1 MKMLGACPARQNM
14 PPPSER
20 QREQDV
26 ERIRQALAGDG
37 RAVDE
42 IASRLTCI
50 PRMLGRRNADFGG
63 PLDADEL
70 RDLAQETIIAIWR
83 KLEQY
88 DGRASLETWAYRF
101 CMYELLHRLRAKRNR
116 PMPWTDVSPDAQ
128 PEEDTVDATPEDHH
142 LLYKSLDRLPDQE
155 ATIVRL
161 KHFDDL
167 TFQDIGERLGE
178 SPNTIKTRYYRGLLR
193 LRQMLASTTLA
204 EEVS

>member
-1 MKMLGACPARQNM
+1 M
-14 PPPSER
+14 
-20 QREQDV
+20 
-26 ERIRQALAGDG
+26 AGDG

-101 CMYELLHRLRAKRNR
+101 CMYELLHRLRAKRAFVTGR
-116 PMPWTDVSPDAQ
+116 ADGCARSAQ
-128 PEEDTVDATPEDHH
+128 PHPAME
-142 LLYKSLDRLPDQE
+142 
-155 ATIVRL
+155 
-161 KHFDDL
+161 
-167 TFQDIGERLGE
+167 
-178 SPNTIKTRYYRGLLR
+178 
-193 LRQMLASTTLA
+193 
-204 EEVS
+204 